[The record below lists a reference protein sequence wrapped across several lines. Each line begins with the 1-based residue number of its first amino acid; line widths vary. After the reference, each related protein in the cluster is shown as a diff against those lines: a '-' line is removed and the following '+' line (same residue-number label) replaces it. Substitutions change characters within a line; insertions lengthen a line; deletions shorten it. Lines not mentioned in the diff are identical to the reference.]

1 MHTTAPVVADLGLKI
16 DVGVAVGEPV
26 QHNRRV
32 IILIIFIEF
41 HGCRREQIPASLL
54 LLLLFGVVFIDI
66 LINVRLRL
74 AVLHGLL
81 AEGQILL
88 PVAVVVDLVLIAH
101 TVNHEQ
107 LLDWRGS
114 LLSGQQARGVAAL
127 GFLLNTDLGL
137 LGDTRH

>member
-54 LLLLFGVVFIDI
+54 LLRLLLLLLFGVVFIDI
-66 LINVRLRL
+66 LINVRL
-74 AVLHGLL
+74 
-81 AEGQILL
+81 
-88 PVAVVVDLVLIAH
+88 
-101 TVNHEQ
+101 
-107 LLDWRGS
+107 
-114 LLSGQQARGVAAL
+114 
-127 GFLLNTDLGL
+127 
-137 LGDTRH
+137 